1 MYRILIVDDE
11 EAVRYTLKQL
21 LSKHGFEP
29 FEASGEAE
37 AIKAVQ
43 SHDLDLILLDLV
55 MPGPDG
61 METLL
66 EELRKSIPTCLS

>member
-11 EAVRYTLKQL
+11 ETVRYALNQL
-21 LSKHGFEP
+21 LSKHGFVP

-37 AIKAVQ
+37 AIRAVQ

-66 EELRKSIPTCLS
+66 EAEENRS